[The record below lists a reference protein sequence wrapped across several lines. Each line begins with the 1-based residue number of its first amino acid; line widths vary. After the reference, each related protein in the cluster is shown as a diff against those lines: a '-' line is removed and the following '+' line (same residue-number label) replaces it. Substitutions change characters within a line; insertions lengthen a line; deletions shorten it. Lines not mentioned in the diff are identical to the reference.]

1 MKNIYEI
8 MKSVGLEVPEDKKD
22 AFDKAV
28 NENYKTIKEFEGTQ
42 RKLADAEKDRDAYK
56 TKYDDDI
63 KKRDEDLATL
73 KKQLE
78 EAGADKTT
86 IETLTKNLSDLQNTY
101 DNDKTAWKKQLDDTR
116 YEYAVKEKVEGLKF
130 SSNSAKKAFMSE
142 LKEKPLQMRDG
153 VLTGFDDFV
162 NAYRESDADAFV
174 KDDNNVSGNE
184 GSNKPKPSFG
194 GASTGNVGGT
204 NNNDDNSSNNTSTG
218 SKPVIW

>member
-8 MKSVGLEVPEDKKD
+8 MKSFGLELPEDKKE

-28 NENYKTIKEFEGTQ
+28 NENYKTIKEFEGNQ
-42 RKLADAEKDRDAYK
+42 RKLADAEKDRDTYK
-56 TKYDDDI
+56 AKYDDDI
-63 KKRDEDLATL
+63 KKRDEDLASL

-78 EAGADKTT
+78 DAGADKTT

-101 DNDKTAWKKQLDDTR
+101 DNDKTNWQKQLDDTR

-130 SSNSAKKAFMSE
+130 SSNSAKKAFMTE

-162 NAYRESDADAFV
+162 NAYKSNDADAFV
-174 KDDNNVSGNE
+174 KEESAQNNANTGA
-184 GSNKPKPSFG
+184 KKPSFAG
-194 GASTGNVGGT
+194 SSTGNVGGT
-204 NNNDDNSSNNTSTG
+204 DNNDESNSSTTN
-218 SKPVIW
+218 KPMIW

>member
-8 MKSVGLEVPEDKKD
+8 MKSFGLEVSEDKKE

-42 RKLADAEKDRDAYK
+42 RKLSEAEKDRDAYK

-63 KKRDEDLATL
+63 KKRDDDLAAL

-78 EAGADKTT
+78 DAGTDKAT

-101 DNDKTAWKKQLDDTR
+101 NTDKTNWQKQLDDTR

-130 SSNSAKKAFMSE
+130 SSNSAKKAFMLE

-162 NAYRESDADAFV
+162 NAYRESDADAFI
-174 KDDNNVSGNE
+174 KEDNAGNE
-184 GSNKPKPSFG
+184 GANKPKPSFG

>member
-1 MKNIYEI
+1 MKNIYELL
-8 MKSVGLEVPEDKKD
+8 KSIGVEVPDDKKE
-22 AFDKAV
+22 AFDKSLA
-28 NENYKTIKEFEGTQ
+28 ENYKTINEVNGINK
-42 RKLADAEKDRDAYK
+42 KLQEAESERDTYK

-78 EAGADKTT
+78 DTGTDKAT

-101 DNDKTAWKKQLDDTR
+101 NTDKSNWQKQLDATK

-130 SSNSAKKAFMSE
+130 SSNSAKKAFMAE

-162 NAYRESDADAFV
+162 NAYNSTDADAFM
-174 KDDNNVSGNE
+174 KEDNASNNANE
-184 GSNKPKPSFG
+184 GSKKPSFA

-204 NNNDDNSSNNTSTG
+204 NNNDDNSSNSTTTS
-218 SKPVIW
+218 SKAIIW

>member
-8 MKSVGLEVPEDKKD
+8 MKSFGLEVPEDKKE
-22 AFDKAV
+22 AFDKAL
-28 NENYKTIKEFEGTQ
+28 NENYKTIKEFEGNQ

-63 KKRDEDLATL
+63 KKRDADLATL

-78 EAGADKTT
+78 DAGTDKAT

-101 DNDKTAWKKQLDDTR
+101 NTDKTNWQKQLDDTR

-130 SSNSAKKAFMSE
+130 SSNSAKKAFMAE

-153 VLTGFDDFV
+153 ALTGFDDFV
-162 NAYRESDADAFV
+162 NAYKSNDADAFV
-174 KDDNNVSGNE
+174 KEDNASNNANE
-184 GSNKPKPSFG
+184 GSKKPSFA
-194 GASTGNVGGT
+194 GASTGNVGST
-204 NNNDDNSSNNTSTG
+204 NNNDDNSSSTG
-218 SKPVIW
+218 NNKPVIW

>member
-8 MKSVGLEVPEDKKD
+8 MKSFGLEVPDDKKE

-28 NENYKTIKEFEGTQ
+28 AENYKTIAEVNGINK
-42 RKLADAEKDRDAYK
+42 KLETAETERDTYK

-78 EAGADKTT
+78 DAGTDKAT
-86 IETLTKNLSDLQNTY
+86 IETLTKNLSDLQTTY
-101 DNDKTAWKKQLDDTR
+101 DNDKTNWQKQLDDTR

-130 SSNSAKKAFMSE
+130 SSNSAKKAFMAE

-162 NAYRESDADAFV
+162 NAYKSTDADAFM
-174 KDDNNVSGNE
+174 KEDNASNNANE
-184 GSNKPKPSFG
+184 GSKKPSFA

-204 NNNDDNSSNNTSTG
+204 NNNDDNSSNITTTSN
-218 SKPVIW
+218 KAIIW

>member
-8 MKSVGLEVPEDKKD
+8 MKSFGLEVSEDKKE

-42 RKLADAEKDRDAYK
+42 RKLSEAEKDRDAYK
-56 TKYDDDI
+56 AKYDDDI
-63 KKRDEDLATL
+63 KKRDDDLATL

-78 EAGADKTT
+78 DAGTDKAT

-162 NAYRESDADAFV
+162 NAYRESDADAFIEE
-174 KDDNNVSGNE
+174 DNVSGNE
-184 GSNKPKPSFG
+184 GANKPKPSFG
-194 GASTGNVGGT
+194 GASTGNVDGT

>member
-8 MKSVGLEVPEDKKD
+8 MKSFGLEVSEDKKE

-42 RKLADAEKDRDAYK
+42 RKLSEAEKDRDAYK

-63 KKRDEDLATL
+63 KKRDDDLATL

-78 EAGADKTT
+78 DAGADKTT
-86 IETLTKNLSDLQNTY
+86 IEKLTKNLSDLQNTY

-153 VLTGFDDFV
+153 VLVGFDDFV
-162 NAYRESDADAFV
+162 SAYRESDADAFIEE
-174 KDDNNVSGNE
+174 DNASGNE
-184 GSNKPKPSFG
+184 GANKPKPSFG
-194 GASTGNVGGT
+194 GASTGNVEST